1 MEIVEKIKRQD
12 HTSCDEDKL
21 WHKLN
26 SLQKEFT
33 TLSNRIDLNIKAE
46 KELRKLLPQTRRYM
60 EKLRKMA
67 ITIMELKQMAAM
79 ITVSPPPNDLHQ
91 QQAKRI
97 ETDMED
103 ENNKDHLKQYIAKAG

>member
-1 MEIVEKIKRQD
+1 MEIVEKINGQD

-46 KELRKLLPQTRRYM
+46 KEMRKLFPGTRVEM

-67 ITIMELKQMAAM
+67 IAIMELKQMAAM
-79 ITVSPPPNDLHQ
+79 ITDSPPPNDLHQ

-103 ENNKDHLKQYIAKAG
+103 ENKQAQQKQYIAEAG